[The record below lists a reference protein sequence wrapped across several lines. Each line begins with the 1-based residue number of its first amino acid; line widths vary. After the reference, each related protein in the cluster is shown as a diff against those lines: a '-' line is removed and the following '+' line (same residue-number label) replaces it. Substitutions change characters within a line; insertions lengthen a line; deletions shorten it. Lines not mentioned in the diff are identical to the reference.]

1 MSLKDK
7 GSARELDSGQGVSK
21 SEIFPWLNGSYENDA
36 SVRKS
41 LLAHLPNQNINKV
54 VRTTSLQELSSTSDR
69 LRNLNLKDLH
79 LPTPPVQRSHSSIE
93 FSTTTPSPEINSLTA
108 KGNGAGFDVNSSLA
122 EDNARLVRALRK
134 MKVLMDKAKEEF
146 RNHTLKFN
154 ELQQYCGYL
163 EAENSALHMHIDQI
177 TTQLDYFYAV
187 HDYRTDYSVNDTSMS
202 GASVTQDERGNQ
214 INSNYKYDSTT
225 YNEYEYDLEN
235 GDEPTESDMDEE
247 IMDEEH
253 GQYEDLDPKPVLQ
266 L

>member
-1 MSLKDK
+1 MSLKDE
-7 GSARELDSGQGVSK
+7 GNAPELDSGQGVSK
-21 SEIFPWLNGSYENDA
+21 SEVFPWLEA
-36 SVRKS
+36 SARKS
-41 LLAHLPNQNINKV
+41 LLAQLPNQNLHKV

-93 FSTTTPSPEINSLTA
+93 FSTTTPSPEINSSRA
-108 KGNGAGFDVNSSLA
+108 KGNGAGVNIRRNLA
-122 EDNARLVRALRK
+122 EDNARLVQALK
-134 MKVLMDKAKEEF
+134 EMKVLMDKTKEEF
-146 RNHTLKFN
+146 RNNAVKFN

-177 TTQLDYFYAV
+177 TTQLDYFYAA
-187 HDYRTDYSVNDTSMS
+187 HDYRTDFSGNDVSMS
-202 GASVTQDERGNQ
+202 GASVNQDERKNQ
-214 INSNYKYDSTT
+214 MNGDYEFDLTR
-225 YNEYEYDLEN
+225 YNEYEYGLEN
-235 GDEPTESDMDEE
+235 GDEPMESDMDEE